1 MENETA
7 GGFRGASPETSNIRL
22 SSNIYLKASTRKLN
36 IQLLFYNTV
45 NHNHSLM
52 RQWPD
57 QVTRLERTPNAD
69 TISASTVSIDGFF
82 SWGQKPIN
90 KPFFFSLFLKT
101 IQSGYDKVLL
111 GLVTGLCLSTSYKGR
126 AEIFNSRLNTYIGFG
141 SQTKK

>member
-1 MENETA
+1 
-7 GGFRGASPETSNIRL
+7 
-22 SSNIYLKASTRKLN
+22 
-36 IQLLFYNTV
+36 
-45 NHNHSLM
+45 M

-57 QVTRLERTPNAD
+57 QVTRLEQTPNAD
-69 TISASTVSIDGFF
+69 TISAPTVSIDGFF

-90 KPFFFSLFLKT
+90 KPFFFFFT